1 VIGALDTPLLS
12 VNCFILGDD
21 QDPDRVL
28 VIKTRAAETVSE
40 LKDLIKEKRSVQ
52 LSNADASDL
61 ELWKASF
68 PADDL
73 ATTQPSTRGPKLG
86 SLRLLSD
93 VFPSELNVNH
103 VHVLVRVPGKG
114 EHY

>member
-1 VIGALDTPLLS
+1 MIGALDTPLLS

-21 QDPDRVL
+21 LDPDRAFTVDILKTKNISVL
-28 VIKTRAAETVSE
+28 KG
-40 LKDLIKEKRSVQ
+40 LIKGERSVQ
-52 LSNADASDL
+52 LSDVDASDL

-93 VFPSELNVNH
+93 IFPSKLNVND